1 MNAVDTHIQ
10 RVSAV
15 VLFSA
20 FLLAGCI
27 TVQPT
32 TEEYRRSFA
41 EALHKNSL
49 PFPAPAGTKIDS
61 IVSNDTL
68 HTLAVSFS
76 PEFSSIPFRRE
87 NVSRIYAG
95 MQDFFGNRYKGYR
108 YSIRTLRT
116 PIEELVPNFYRA
128 DPSTYDKKRIPALRS
143 RYVAPVAFN
152 TSRPYLPGKGL
163 LNRNISLWH
172 SHGWYYN
179 AAEDRWEWQRPRLF
193 QSIEDLGPL
202 SFTLPYLVPMLENA
216 GAHVFLPRERDTQ
229 THEVIVDNDSVG
241 PSYVELSNSASSKW
255 QTIIP
260 GFRPAHTYQ
269 GNANPFRMGTARR
282 MLSEPNGT
290 AQIHWIPDIPQT
302 GEYAVYIS
310 FTMSDSNVSD
320 AAYVVHHAG
329 GMTAFRVNQQIGGG
343 TWQYLGTF
351 RFVEGT
357 NAATGEVV
365 LTNKSTQSS
374 RYITADAVR
383 FGGGMGVI
391 ERGGATSSRPKFTE
405 GARYYLQFAG
415 MPDTLVYS
423 LNNNLNDYKD
433 DYQSRS
439 EAGNYLYGAPF
450 GPNKNRMVS
459 GLGIPMDISLAFHTD
474 AGISTNDT
482 TIGTLMIYSVE
493 AFDSSL
499 TFPDGVSRLANRDLG
514 DVMQTQI
521 VDDLRALY
529 DPSWRRRDLRNAD
542 YSESVRPNF
551 PGVLLE
557 LLSHQNFLDM
567 KFMQDP
573 QFRFD
578 VSRAIYKGIL
588 KYLSVQEN
596 TAYAVEPLP
605 VSHFS
610 AELTSEGDV
619 QLRWQPTADPLEPTA
634 APESYIVYI
643 RNGDGGFDNGTAVS
657 TPAFQYK
664 GAPLRA
670 IVSFKV
676 TAVNA
681 GGESFASEVLSACR
695 TAPGAPT
702 AMIVNGFHRVAA
714 PGVVDLP
721 GYGGFVNFLDA
732 GVADHVDYNYPGM
745 QYDFDTRSPYKSNDS
760 PGYGASMA
768 DDETQVF
775 AGNTFDYPVVHG
787 ASLREAG
794 YSFCSCSAEA
804 VQDSLV
810 DLRRYPLVDLILGK
824 QKKTPR
830 VRPALDSLYGIRY
843 AAFPERL
850 RQEIKRYSDAGGSMF
865 ISGSYVG
872 SDLYSTL
879 PRDSSGL
886 RFARETLKFNWAAG
900 HASRTGEITPTTP
913 EFRAGSV
920 SIGFSARLN
929 DKIYSVES
937 PDELAPVQGGSVLLR
952 YSENSF
958 GAAIG
963 YKGTANIVVMGF
975 PFETITTSAAR
986 DAVMKGVVE
995 YLKVR

>member
-1 MNAVDTHIQ
+1 MFL
-10 RVSAV
+10 S
-15 VLFSA
+15 S

-27 TVQPT
+27 TTQPT

-41 EALHKNSL
+41 EALHKNIL
-49 PFPAPAGTKIDS
+49 PFPAPNGTKIDS

-68 HTLAVSFS
+68 RTLVVSFS
-76 PEFSSIPFRRE
+76 PEFSSIPFRME

-95 MQDFFGNRYKGYR
+95 MQEFFGNRYKGYR

-116 PIEELVPNFYRA
+116 PIEELIPNFYRA
-128 DPSTYDKKRIPALRS
+128 EPSTYDKKRIPTLQSPR
-143 RYVAPVAFN
+143 VAPVALN
-152 TSRPYLPGKGL
+152 INRPYYPGKGL

-179 AAEDRWEWQRPRLF
+179 SVEERWEWQRPRLF

-216 GAHVFLPRERDTQ
+216 GARVFIPRERDIQ
-229 THEVIVDNDSVG
+229 TNEAIVDNDSAG
-241 PSYVELSNSASSKW
+241 TSYLEQTNIPGQKW
-255 QTIIP
+255 QSILP
-260 GFRPAHTYQ
+260 GFRPARTYQ

-282 MLSEPNGT
+282 ILSDPNGN
-290 AQIHWIPDIPQT
+290 AQIHWTPNIPQT
-302 GEYAVYIS
+302 GDYAVYIS
-310 FTMSDSNVSD
+310 FSMSDSNVTD
-320 AAYVVHHAG
+320 ATYLVRHAG
-329 GMTAFRVNQQIGGG
+329 GTTTFRVNQQIGGG

-351 RFVEGT
+351 RFHEGM
-357 NAATGEVV
+357 NAAAGEVV
-365 LTNKSTQSS
+365 LTNKSSQPSH
-374 RYITADAVR
+374 YITADAVR
-383 FGGGMGVI
+383 FGGGMGVV
-391 ERGGATSSRPKFTE
+391 ERGGNTSGRPRFME

-439 EAGNYLYGAPF
+439 EAGNYLFGAPF

-474 AGISTNDT
+474 AGTSTNDT

-493 AFDSSL
+493 AFDSLL

-521 VDDLRALY
+521 VSDIRALH
-529 DPSWRRRDLRNAD
+529 DPAWRRRELRNAD

-573 QFRFD
+573 QYRFD
-578 VSRAIYKGIL
+578 VSRAIYKGML

-596 TAYAVEPLP
+596 AGYVVQPLP
-605 VSHFS
+605 VTHFC
-610 AELTSEGDV
+610 AELTPAGDV

-634 APESYIVYI
+634 IPESYIVYV
-643 RNGDGGFDNGTAVS
+643 RTGDGGFDNGTPVAMS
-657 TPAFQYK
+657 TFLYR
-664 GAPLRA
+664 GAPLG
-670 IVSFKV
+670 VTLSFKV
-676 TAVNA
+676 SAVNA
-681 GGESFASEVLSACR
+681 GGESFGSEVLSVCR
-695 TAPGAPT
+695 TTSGAPI
-702 AMIVNGFHRVAA
+702 ALIVNGFHRVAA

-732 GVADHVDYNYPGM
+732 GVPDHVDYNYPGL
-745 QYDFDTRSPYKSNDS
+745 QFDFDSHSAFKSNDS
-760 PGYGASMA
+760 PGYGASWA
-768 DDETQVF
+768 DDETRVF
-775 AGNTFDYPVVHG
+775 AGNSFDYPIVHG
-787 ASLREAG
+787 ASLREVG

-804 VQDSLV
+804 VEDSLV
-810 DLRRYPLVDLILGK
+810 DLRNYPLVDLILGK

-830 VRPALDSLYGIRY
+830 VRPALDSLLGVRF

-850 RQEIKRYSDAGGSMF
+850 RQEIKRYTDAGGSLF
-865 ISGSYVG
+865 VSGSYVG
-872 SDLYSTL
+872 ADLYSTV

-886 RFARETLKFNWAAG
+886 RFARETLKFNWVTG
-900 HASRTGEITPTTP
+900 HASRVGEITPVAPT
-913 EFRAGSV
+913 FRGNNV
-920 SIGFSARLN
+920 PIGFSVRLN
-929 DKIYSVES
+929 DKMYSVES
-937 PDELAPVQGGSVLLR
+937 PDEIVPVQGGSVLLR
-952 YSENSF
+952 YSDNLFS
-958 GAAIG
+958 AAVG
-963 YKGTANIVVMGF
+963 YKGTSNIVVMGF
-975 PFETITTSAAR
+975 PFETITTLAAR

-995 YLKVR
+995 YLRRP